1 MIDSHREEQQ
11 MRKERRGEKGKRET
25 EQLEYA
31 YWRSVDLKRERERES
46 VCVGGQEEP
55 DTKRVNV

>member
-1 MIDSHREEQQ
+1 

-31 YWRSVDLKRERERES
+31 YWRRVDLKRERES
-46 VCVGGQEEP
+46 VCVCVWGQEEP

>member
-1 MIDSHREEQQ
+1 

-31 YWRSVDLKRERERES
+31 YWRRVDLKRES
-46 VCVGGQEEP
+46 VCEGKKSRTRRE
-55 DTKRVNV
+55 